1 MAIEYGTLPLID
13 VLNMVRADNWV
24 HHHGDLVGPDCITV
38 LPRPGSIWSLPF
50 LAQYLAQAIIAPD
63 ETPASRRRA
72 GNGAYRLAAAQAEA
86 APPQLVLEA

>member
-13 VLNMVRADNWV
+13 VLKTVRADNWV
-24 HHHGDLVGPDCITV
+24 HHHGDLESPDCITV

-63 ETPASRRRA
+63 ETPASRWRA
-72 GNGAYRLAAAQAEA
+72 GNGAYRLAVAQVDA
-86 APPQLVLEA
+86 APRQLILEA